1 MLGLEVLGFEVLNL
15 ELPNLED
22 LCFAAS
28 ALLGTGLRLIA
39 KTLVEEGAL
48 GAVLFA
54 VAVARLIAKALLEEG
69 ALGAVLVAVAV
80 EADAL
85 ALGGV
90 AAAAAIVAAVAV
102 REVVAIN
109 EFNEPDSTAA
119 YRVAPS
125 DHRSVRASP
134 TPSRSRSGAT

>member
-1 MLGLEVLGFEVLNL
+1 MLALEVLDLEVLNL
-15 ELPNLED
+15 EMLNLELLDLED

-28 ALLGTGLRLIA
+28 ALLGTGL
-39 KTLVEEGAL
+39 
-48 GAVLFA
+48 
-54 VAVARLIAKALLEEG
+54 RLIAKALLEEG

-109 EFNEPDSTAA
+109 EVNEPDSTAA
-119 YRVAPS
+119 YRV
-125 DHRSVRASP
+125 V
-134 TPSRSRSGAT
+134 